1 MRTNS
6 PRARIAQPMIRGVIF
21 DLDGV
26 VADSHPLHEEAWRV
40 LLSEKGLDL
49 PVDLSFIYSGLSRR
63 EILKHYLGPLSH
75 AECEKLGR
83 RKDELFS
90 SLMHRIRV
98 QPGLLRVL
106 DQLRAAGI
114 PLALAT
120 SASRARAYEILG
132 KLGITDRFV
141 AIVTDHDVSE
151 PKPAPEAFLEA
162 ASRLGVSPQEA
173 AVIEDSVAGVQ
184 AARAAD
190 MICIGYAP
198 GSQVQALRDAGASDV
213 ISDFPD
219 DIVTYLQHVTDSV
232 LIPQKRD

>member
-1 MRTNS
+1 
-6 PRARIAQPMIRGVIF
+6 MIRSVIF

-40 LLSEKGLDL
+40 LLSEKGLEPTL
-49 PVDLSFIYSGLSRR
+49 DLSFIYSGRSRR
-63 EILKHYLGPLSH
+63 EILEHYLGPLNE
-75 AECEKLGR
+75 AERERLGR

-106 DQLRAAGI
+106 DQLHAGGI
-114 PLALAT
+114 PFALAT
-120 SASRARAYEILG
+120 SGSRARTYEILD
-132 KLGITDRFV
+132 KLGITDRFL

-151 PKPAPEAFLEA
+151 PKPAAEVFLEA
-162 ASRLGVSPQEA
+162 ASRLGVTPHEA
-173 AVIEDSVAGVQ
+173 VVVEDSVAGVQ
-184 AARAAD
+184 AARAGD
-190 MICIGYAP
+190 MLCIGYAHVE
-198 GSQVQALRDAGASDV
+198 QRQALLDAGASDV

-219 DIVTYLQHVTDSV
+219 DILTYLQHVTDSV

>member
-1 MRTNS
+1 
-6 PRARIAQPMIRGVIF
+6 MIRGVIF

-40 LLSEKGLDL
+40 LLSERGLGPSL
-49 PVDLSFIYSGLSRR
+49 DLSFIYSGRSRR
-63 EILKHYLGPLSH
+63 EILEHYLGPLSE
-75 AECEKLGR
+75 AEGERLGR
-83 RKDELFS
+83 CKDELFS
-90 SLMHRIRV
+90 HLMYTIRV

-106 DQLRAAGI
+106 DQLHAGGI
-114 PLALAT
+114 PFALAT
-120 SASRARAYEILG
+120 SASRTRTYEMLD
-132 KLGITDRFV
+132 KLKITDRFV
-141 AIVTDHDVSE
+141 AIVTNHDVSD
-151 PKPAPEAFLEA
+151 PKPAPEVFLEA
-162 ASRLGVSPQEA
+162 ASRLGLSPQEV

-198 GSQVQALRDAGASDV
+198 VSQARALRDDGAIEV

-219 DIVTYLQHVTDSV
+219 DIVTYLQHVTDSI

>member
-1 MRTNS
+1 
-6 PRARIAQPMIRGVIF
+6 MIRGVIF

-26 VADSHPLHEEAWRV
+26 VANSHPLHEEAWRI
-40 LLSEKGLDL
+40 LLTEKGLEPAL
-49 PVDLSFIYSGLSRR
+49 DLSFIYSGRSRSK
-63 EILKHYLGPLSH
+63 ILEHYLGPLGE
-75 AECEKLGR
+75 AERAKLGR

-90 SLMHRIRV
+90 RLMHRIRV

-106 DQLRAAGI
+106 DQLNAADI
-114 PLALAT
+114 PFALAT
-120 SASRARAYEILG
+120 SASRSRTYEILD
-132 KLGITDRFV
+132 KLGITDRFRE
-141 AIVTDHDVSE
+141 IVTNHDVSD
-151 PKPAPEAFLEA
+151 PKPAPEVFLEA
-162 ASRLGVSPQEA
+162 ASRLGLSPQEA

-198 GSQVQALRDAGASDV
+198 GSQMQALRDAGASDV

>member
-1 MRTNS
+1 
-6 PRARIAQPMIRGVIF
+6 MIRGVIF

-26 VADSHPLHEEAWRV
+26 VADSHPLHEEAWRI
-40 LLSEKGLDL
+40 LLTEKGLEPAL
-49 PVDLSFIYSGLSRR
+49 DLSFIYSGRSRS
-63 EILKHYLGPLSH
+63 EILEHYLGPLGE
-75 AECEKLGR
+75 AERAKLGR

-90 SLMHRIRV
+90 RLMHRIRV

-106 DQLRAAGI
+106 DQLNAADI
-114 PLALAT
+114 PFALAT
-120 SASRARAYEILG
+120 SASRSRTYEILD
-132 KLGITDRFV
+132 KLGITDRFM
-141 AIVTDHDVSE
+141 AIVTNHDVSD
-151 PKPAPEAFLEA
+151 PKPAPEVFLEA
-162 ASRLGVSPQEA
+162 ASRLGLSPQEA